1 LKIPQDQDV
10 KVNVIISIGYGQVY
24 TYKYVPDLQW
34 MFATSDEPLDKNL
47 VLTG

>member
-1 LKIPQDQDV
+1 MDQDV
-10 KVNVIISIGYGQVY
+10 EVNVIISLDYGRKVY
-24 TYKYVPDLQW
+24 AYRNVPDLQW